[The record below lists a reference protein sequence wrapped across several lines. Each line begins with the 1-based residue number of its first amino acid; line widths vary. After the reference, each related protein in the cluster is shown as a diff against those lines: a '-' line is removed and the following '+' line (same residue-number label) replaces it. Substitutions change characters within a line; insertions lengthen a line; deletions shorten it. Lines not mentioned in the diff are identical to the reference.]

1 LGRDPR
7 FYRISFC
14 VFAGL
19 WAFFGVWVL
28 AQGDYV
34 QGGVNLA
41 LSVGWLLVAVFRD
54 KIAPRSEA
62 LLERQRARVE
72 GFGALSFQ
80 PDSDLRP
87 KDK

>member
-1 LGRDPR
+1 MTPR
-7 FYRISFC
+7 FYRMSFF

-19 WAFFGVWVL
+19 WAAFGVWAL

-41 LSVGWLLVAVFRD
+41 LSIGWLLVALFRD

-62 LLERQRARVE
+62 LLERQRARVK

-80 PDSDLRP
+80 PDPDRP
-87 KDK
+87 KDQ